1 MSNAQK
7 LQDIALGLGFDAAAW
22 VGAEVPA
29 AEVASFAAWLG
40 AGHHA
45 GMDYLER
52 SVSRRAD
59 LNTTFAPTCSVLVLM
74 VSHNHPKPPKPEG
87 GTRVG
92 RVARYAWSRDYHHS
106 LKPVLGELESA
117 AQKLGIRAKA
127 TLDHAPILER
137 GLAARAGLGWH
148 GRSSQLI
155 STTLGALTTLAVLL
169 TDLPTKDF
177 PVGAQ
182 RASCSQ
188 DSTLRAARAA
198 PLHKH
203 HNSLP
208 TPIPQPHPDRCGKC
222 TACISACPTDA
233 ILPNRQ
239 LDSRRCIAYYTVE
252 HRGSVPLELRSKF
265 GDHLFGCDD
274 CLDICP
280 WTSHSGVFSS
290 LLEPVPELVYPD
302 LESFFLESGNW
313 FEKHYA
319 STAFARARRNGMA
332 RNAAMVLG
340 NLKDP
345 KHLWLLE
352 KGLED
357 VSPQVRE
364 ACGWAIE
371 QFSS

>member
-1 MSNAQK
+1 MAGAQRIQE
-7 LQDIALGLGFDAAAW
+7 LALELGFDAAAW
-22 VGAEVPA
+22 VRATIPA
-29 AEVASFAAWLG
+29 AEVASFQAWLG

-45 GMDYLER
+45 GMSYLER

-59 LNTTFAPTCSVLVLM
+59 LSTTFAPTCSVLVLM
-74 VSHNHPKPPKPEG
+74 VSHNHQRPAKPEG

-92 RVARYAWSRDYHHS
+92 RVARYAWSADYHQA
-106 LKPVLGELESA
+106 LKPVLAQLETA
-117 AQKLGIRAKA
+117 AAKMGIQAKA

-137 GLAARAGLGWH
+137 GLAARAGLGWY

-169 TDLPTKDF
+169 TDLPEPDLPISHL

-182 RASCSQ
+182 H
-188 DSTLRAARAA
+188 AA

-208 TPIPQPHPDRCGKC
+208 TSSLKPHPDRCGTC
-222 TACISACPTDA
+222 TACIAACPTDA
-233 ILPNRQ
+233 ILANRQ

-252 HRGSVPLELRSKF
+252 HRGSIPLELRPQF

-290 LLEPVPELVYPD
+290 LLEPLPELVYPD
-302 LESFFLESGNW
+302 LEPFFLESGNW

-319 STAFARARRNGMA
+319 GTAFARARRNGMA
-332 RNAAMVLG
+332 RNAAIVLG
-340 NLKDP
+340 NLRDP
-345 KHLWLLE
+345 KHVWLLE
-352 KGLED
+352 KGLVD
-357 VSPQVRE
+357 VSEQVRE
-364 ACGWAIE
+364 TCAWALE
-371 QFSS
+371 RFV